1 MWDIPHTYRG
11 FFTMQRWIPSHFTDH
26 HPGIAAVAGRAQRR
40 QNAGVNNTRTVKI
53 SNRPSSM
60 ARLRAHFATS
70 LTAW

>member
-1 MWDIPHTYRG
+1 MWNIAHIDRG
-11 FFTMQRWIPSHFTDH
+11 FFTMQWWMSSHFADRH
-26 HPGIAAVAGRAQRR
+26 LGIAAAAGRAQRR

-70 LTAW
+70 LSAW